1 MHVCVC
7 VVTNMCMYPLMYLL
21 VYDSFYGRKH
31 VQLLCM
37 ALQSRLD
44 SAHLHTVES
53 HHNESQGTL
62 RIIQYG
68 ETSII
73 RTPLGPW
80 LAVLYSE
87 TSIIRTPLGPWLAVL
102 YSETSIIRT
111 PLGPWLA
118 VLYSETSIIRTPL
131 GPWLAV
137 PYMEVSL
144 FRRIQM
150 YTCQCEGLQMGQSSG
165 VLFKEVSAFRK
176 CPLLEVSL

>member
-87 TSIIRTPLGPWLAVL
+87 TSIIRTPLGPWLAV
-102 YSETSIIRT
+102 
-111 PLGPWLA
+111 
-118 VLYSETSIIRTPL
+118 
-131 GPWLAV
+131 